1 MKAFEL
7 SIATVIL
14 RFYLMMLVVIVAGFI
29 GQWWLAILAL
39 PIFLSIM
46 TGMSFSLKANQ
57 EGKIRTL
64 NPQQKSEKRA
74 S

>member
-7 SIATVIL
+7 SIGSVIF
-14 RFYLMMLVVIVAGFI
+14 RFYLMMAVVIAAGFI

-46 TGMSFSLKANQ
+46 AGVSFTNKRTEAR
-57 EGKIRTL
+57 IRTIEHSQL
-64 NPQQKSEKRA
+64 LEKKVG
-74 S
+74 